1 MELIT
6 ADVLDA
12 RGREDLRAI
21 YEQGFS
27 EHIRSPFDEL
37 WDDTILVLAGP
48 APQGMAVVR
57 QLGPT
62 SWVFLRYFVVAAE
75 RRGDGVGGRL
85 WKLLTRAMADAGHTR
100 IVFDVEDPTET
111 SDPAEALIRRR
122 RIGFYERLGAQLL
135 PVNGY
140 MPPHG
145 DDTHPMLLMA
155 ADLDVRATRILGDDL
170 RDVLIAGYRYRYG
183 LAPGDPVVRNTL
195 RQSGL

>member
-1 MELIT
+1 
-6 ADVLDA
+6 
-12 RGREDLRAI
+12 
-21 YEQGFS
+21 
-27 EHIRSPFDEL
+27 
-37 WDDTILVLAGP
+37 
-48 APQGMAVVR
+48 
-57 QLGPT
+57 
-62 SWVFLRYFVVAAE
+62 
-75 RRGDGVGGRL
+75 L